1 MTQKLPHAVM
11 VTVQGDTA
19 GGVDSMPVLVRQLA
33 FGLVFV
39 AMCQVMVESV
49 HPAAAYRRS
58 ISLAWAFVPPRRG
71 HRQSKTHATVT
82 DIEESRFLGSYK

>member
-11 VTVQGDTA
+11 VVVQGDTA
-19 GGVDSMPVLVRQLA
+19 GGGGSMAVLA

-49 HPAAAYRRS
+49 HPAPPTVGLSPLLGPTRRAS
-58 ISLAWAFVPPRRG
+58 G
-71 HRQSKTHATVT
+71 RQT
-82 DIEESRFLGSYK
+82 E

>member
-1 MTQKLPHAVM
+1 MRMTQNLPHAVM
-11 VTVQGDTA
+11 VVVQGDTA
-19 GGVDSMPVLVRQLA
+19 GGVDSMAVLA

-58 ISLAWAFVPPRRG
+58 IPLAWSHSTWPAVD
-71 HRQSKTHATVT
+71 K
-82 DIEESRFLGSYK
+82 

>member
-11 VTVQGDTA
+11 VVVQGDTA
-19 GGVDSMPVLVRQLA
+19 GGVDSMAVLA

-49 HPAAAYRRS
+49 HPA
-58 ISLAWAFVPPRRG
+58 PPTVGLSPLLGPTRRG
-71 HRQSKTHATVT
+71 QRQANRIVFTTYFCLPAAV
-82 DIEESRFLGSYK
+82 LN